1 MATTIVNPE
10 TSATQAAES
19 APSPKRPGRGRIAR
33 QALTRSPGR
42 VAGAVILVVF
52 VLMALVGP
60 YLYHQPLAVNAN
72 DIYAPPSLA
81 HPLGTDFEGTDVLA
95 LVVVGARYVL
105 LSAAVAGVIA
115 VAVGTAIGLLAG
127 SSGRLVDTLLAR
139 FVDFVLTV
147 PSLPLLVILAAILKF
162 TSPILIG
169 VILGLTGW
177 AGLARAVRSQAL
189 SLRER
194 PFVEASRGL
203 GLPRR
208 HVLVHELLPNIA
220 PYIAMNTLVSIVGA
234 IYAETGLFFLG
245 ILPAT
250 VSNWGVMLNLAV
262 FSAGAIGS
270 SQAVFYLLAPLVAIL
285 LLTLGIVLVLDAV
298 DEIFNPRLRG

>member
-1 MATTIVNPE
+1 MATAVVNPQAGAAGQRRGRRGPRAGSRLTIV
-10 TSATQAAES
+10 
-19 APSPKRPGRGRIAR
+19 RR
-33 QALTRSPGR
+33 ALLRSPGR
-42 VAGAVILVVF
+42 VVGAVIILVF
-52 VLMALVGP
+52 LFGAIAGP
-60 YLYHQPLAVNAN
+60 WFYPARLPVDANA
-72 DIYAPPSLA
+72 IYAPPSAA

-115 VAVGTAIGLLAG
+115 IAIGVVVGLAAG
-127 SSGRLVDTLLAR
+127 YLRRVADSILSRLT
-139 FVDFVLTV
+139 DFVLTV
-147 PSLPLLVILAAILKF
+147 PSLPLLVILAAVLRF
-162 TSPILIG
+162 TSPWLIG
-169 VILGLTGW
+169 VILGVTGW

-203 GLPRR
+203 GLPVR
-208 HVLVHELLPNIA
+208 HVLARELLPNIA
-220 PYIAMNTLVSIVGA
+220 PYVAMNLLVSIVGA

-245 ILPAT
+245 VLPAT

-270 SQAVFYLLAPLVAIL
+270 SQALFYLLAPLVAIL

-298 DEIFNPRLRG
+298 DEIFNPRLRA

>member
-1 MATTIVNPE
+1 MSTTVVNPQ
-10 TSATQAAES
+10 TSASLPPSKPAAR
-19 APSPKRPGRGRIAR
+19 APGLWSVVR

-42 VAGAVILVVF
+42 IVGAVIIVGFVV
-52 VLMALVGP
+52 MAIAGP
-60 YLYHQPLAVNAN
+60 MIFTHLQTNAN
-72 DIYAPPSLA
+72 DIYARPSWT

-95 LVVVGARYVL
+95 LLVVGARYVL

-115 VAVGTAIGLLAG
+115 VGLGAAVGLTAGYLRGATDSVLSRI
-127 SSGRLVDTLLAR
+127 T
-139 FVDFVLTV
+139 DFVLTV
-147 PSLPLLVILAAILKF
+147 PTFPLLIVLAAILRM
-162 TSPILIG
+162 TSPWLMG
-169 VILGLTGW
+169 AILGISGW

-194 PFVEASRGL
+194 PFVEAGRGL
-203 GLPRR
+203 GLSTSHILGR
-208 HVLVHELLPNIA
+208 ELLPNIA
-220 PYIAMNTLVSIVGA
+220 PYVAMNTLVAIIGA

-245 ILPAT
+245 VLPAT
-250 VSNWGVMLNLAV
+250 VSNWGVMLNQAV

-270 SQAVFYLLAPLVAIL
+270 SQALFYLLAPLVAIL